1 MERTFD
7 HIFNIGDLKVARIV
21 VNSLRVNTY
30 IVFDQ
35 KGSGIVIDCGV
46 RRENEQQRFVNII
59 TEHHITPKFNLI
71 THAHFDHIWGAQWL
85 YDTYGV
91 LPTIPELELNNYNSA
106 EEMLQKVLHRPIK
119 LPLPAMPH
127 ILSSGTVAN
136 FKVIH
141 TPGHTRGS
149 VCYYDNNHRI
159 LFCGDTL
166 FKEFT
171 GLPKEEGLTLELIQ
185 QSIRGRIHTLPVG
198 TLALP
203 GHGPEFY
210 I

>member
-7 HIFNIGDLKVARIV
+7 HIFCLGDLKVARIV
-21 VNSLRVNTY
+21 ANSLRENTY
-30 IVFDQ
+30 IVFDCE
-35 KGSGIVIDCGV
+35 GNGIVIDCGV
-46 RRENEQQRFVNII
+46 RRENERQRFVDIV
-59 TEHHITPKFNLI
+59 TEHHITPVLNLI
-71 THAHFDHIWGAQWL
+71 THAHFDHLWGAQWL

-91 LPTIPELELNNYNSA
+91 VPTIPALETNNYNSA
-106 EEMLQKVLHRPIK
+106 ETMLQRVLHRPIL
-119 LPLPAMPH
+119 LPLPTAPH
-127 ILSSGTVAN
+127 ILDDNTIAN
-136 FKVIH
+136 FKVIK

-149 VCYYDNNHRI
+149 VCYYDRSHRL